1 MAENEEKR
9 KTPPPE
15 GKQPYRDKEAGM
27 RHDAEPE
34 RHADEPAA
42 PPERSELR

>member
-1 MAENEEKR
+1 MAENEEQR

-34 RHADEPAA
+34 RQQTNRQRRRNAQ
-42 PPERSELR
+42 S